1 VLNERRQNYE
11 NRPYGLALFAIL
23 SALFP
28 PDHPYH
34 WLTIGAAD
42 DIRAMQ
48 FEDVQE
54 FFRTYYHPAN
64 ASLVLAGDIDTER
77 AFELADAY
85 FGDIP
90 AGQKPGRVH
99 ADAALE
105 HEHRLMLEDRV
116 ELPRIYMAWH
126 SPAMFASGDAEM
138 DLLADLLAN
147 GKTSRLYR
155 TLVYERRIAVHVS
168 AYQSSREIGSFFLFA
183 ATASPGHSLA
193 EVASMVDRE
202 LQAIVDHGPTED
214 ELERS
219 VAQAEAHFVYR
230 LQTVGGFGGKSDQLN
245 AYNVLRR
252 DPGYFSADLDPY
264 RAATRDGIR
273 AAAKQ
278 PLAFDRRV
286 LLTVVP
292 RGQQALS
299 IPGAEPV
306 VAS

>member
-1 VLNERRQNYE
+1 
-11 NRPYGLALFAIL
+11 
-23 SALFP
+23 
-28 PDHPYH
+28 
-34 WLTIGAAD
+34 
-42 DIRAMQ
+42 MQ

-64 ASLVLAGDIDTER
+64 ASLVLAGDIDTGHG
-77 AFELADAY
+77 FELAEAY

-90 AGQKPGRVH
+90 AGQKPGPLQVH
-99 ADAALE
+99 SALSRE
-105 HEHRLMLEDRV
+105 RRLILEDRV

-126 SPAMFASGDAEM
+126 SPAMFAAGDAEM

-155 TLVYERRIAVHVS
+155 TLVYERRVAVDVS
-168 AYQSSREIGSFFLFA
+168 AYQSSREVGGFFLLT
-183 ATASPGHSLA
+183 ATASPGRSLG
-193 EVASMVDRE
+193 EIASLIDKE
-202 LQAIVDHGPTED
+202 LQVIVDDGPSQD

-219 VAQAEAHFVYR
+219 IAQAEAHFVYR

-252 DPGYFSADLDPY
+252 DPAYFSADLHRY
-264 RAATRDGIR
+264 RAATVDGLR
-273 AAAKQ
+273 TAARTY
-278 PLAFDRRV
+278 LGFDRRV

-299 IPGAEPV
+299 VPGAESV
-306 VAS
+306 VVS